1 MGKFQNIYMDVGGKW
16 LRKVAHHRYHM
27 IEMDDVTDH
36 RDFEFNYIVDLSEI
50 DLDMVSEKNLGS
62 AKQYCGYEEIDLDNP
77 EIIAEMLHSYGLK
90 APIKDWTGNN
100 WHKMFREA
108 RKLSYELNDH
118 QKHEEMMN
126 RPVNKIGST
135 AREFMQ
141 GDFRSG
147 MIRGIS
153 EGDTAAN
160 IMGKMHGMS
169 DEAMNKIKGMN
180 TKVTACQFRMRP
192 SNSPSSVPS
201 DDPLPYTK
209 GFMAGINSA
218 KMENNR
224 EELVP
229 SYIEGYKFGVS
240 VRCGDNPWPD
250 WAKAKLG

>member
-1 MGKFQNIYMDVGGKW
+1 MGKFKEIYLDDGGKW

-27 IEMDDVTDH
+27 IEMIDVTDYS
-36 RDFEFNYIVDLSEI
+36 DFPDYNYIVDLSEI
-50 DLDMVSEKNLGS
+50 DLDMVSEKNLES
-62 AKQYCGYEEIDLDNP
+62 AKQSCGWDDMDLNNP
-77 EIIAEMLHSYGLK
+77 EYVAEMLHSYGLK
-90 APIKDWTGNN
+90 APIEAFDGNN

-108 RKLSYELNDH
+108 RKFSYSFDNDL

-153 EGDTAAN
+153 EGDAVAK
-160 IMGKMHGMS
+160 IMGKMHGIT
-169 DEAMNKIKGMN
+169 DEAIDKIKGIE
-180 TKVTACQFRMRP
+180 TKVTVCKFRMHP
-192 SNSPSSVPS
+192 SNSPDSVPS
-201 DDPLPYTK
+201 DDPLPYTV

-218 KMENNR
+218 KMEDDR
-224 EELVP
+224 EELAP

-250 WAKAKLG
+250 WAK